1 MLHVLPTA
9 GPAMPVPDR
18 VWRGL
23 WSFLR
28 RDRATRP
35 ASPRRFGDPYAS
47 DHGLDH
53 SFNHGFGHGPHL
65 DLDPDRAR
73 DHRRAPAHG
82 PAGGGFGHAH
92 HQPPTVTALYHA
104 HRLRMVRL
112 AVLLVDDLAT
122 AEDVVQD
129 AFTALYRRHGEH
141 ITEVDNALG
150 YLRTAVVNTSRSV
163 LRRRRTARAWT
174 PPGEADEPSAEDHVV
189 LDEAHR
195 EVLAALGRLTPRR
208 RQVLVLRYWGD
219 LTEAEIAT
227 TLGISR
233 GSVKSNASRGLDA
246 LERILEG
253 RI

>member
-1 MLHVLPTA
+1 MLHLAT
-9 GPAMPVPDR
+9 PAPSARPVTLGFGR
-18 VWRGL
+18 AWRGSWSWRAL
-23 WSFLR
+23 WSSVLR
-28 RDRATRP
+28 RERATPRTARP
-35 ASPRRFGDPYAS
+35 Y
-47 DHGLDH
+47 
-53 SFNHGFGHGPHL
+53 GHGSGHTYGRQAAYDG
-65 DLDPDRAR
+65 DLRGE
-73 DHRRAPAHG
+73 AP
-82 PAGGGFGHAH
+82 
-92 HQPPTVTALYHA
+92 QPTVTELYHA

-129 AFTALYRRHGEH
+129 AFTALYRRHGER
-141 ITEVDNALG
+141 IGEVDNALG

-174 PPGEADEPSAEDHVV
+174 PPAAADVPSAEDHVV

-208 RQVLVLRYWGD
+208 RQVLVLRYWAD
-219 LTEAEIAT
+219 LSEAEIAT

-233 GSVKSNASRGLDA
+233 GSVKSNASRALDA
-246 LERILEG
+246 LEKILEG

>member
-1 MLHVLPTA
+1 MLHLAPSA
-9 GPAMPVPDR
+9 GPAVPVFDR
-18 VWRGL
+18 ARRGL
-23 WSFLR
+23 WSLLR
-28 RDRATRP
+28 RDRSAPP
-35 ASPRRFGDPYAS
+35 ASPRPYGTPYTYDRTGGGHAS
-47 DHGLDH
+47 
-53 SFNHGFGHGPHL
+53 GHG
-65 DLDPDRAR
+65 
-73 DHRRAPAHG
+73 G
-82 PAGGGFGHAH
+82 PQPSA
-92 HQPPTVTALYHA
+92 PPTLTELYHA

-174 PPGEADEPSAEDHVV
+174 PPPQTDVPSAEAAVV

-195 EVLAALGRLTPRR
+195 EVLAALARLTPRR
-208 RQVLVLRYWGD
+208 RQVLVLRYWAD
-219 LTEAEIAT
+219 LSEAEIAT

-233 GSVKSNASRGLDA
+233 GAVKSNASRGLDA

>member
-1 MLHVLPTA
+1 MLHLAPPV
-9 GPAMPVPDR
+9 GPLTPGFGRA
-18 VWRGL
+18 WRGL
-23 WSFLR
+23 WSLLR
-28 RDRATRP
+28 GERSAPP
-35 ASPRRFGDPYAS
+35 ASPRPYQDPYGPS
-47 DHGLDH
+47 YGSSHTHG
-53 SFNHGFGHGPHL
+53 SPVHGEPE
-65 DLDPDRAR
+65 
-73 DHRRAPAHG
+73 
-82 PAGGGFGHAH
+82 
-92 HQPPTVTALYHA
+92 PPTVTELYHA

-129 AFTALYRRHGEH
+129 AFTALYRRHGEQ
-141 ITEVDNALG
+141 IAEVDNALG

-163 LRRRRTARAWT
+163 LRRRRTVRAWT
-174 PPGEADEPSAEDHVV
+174 PPPPADVPSAEDHVV

-208 RQVLVLRYWGD
+208 RQVLVLRYWAD
-219 LTEAEIAT
+219 LTEAEIAA

-233 GSVKSNASRGLDA
+233 GAVKSNASRGLDA

>member
-1 MLHVLPTA
+1 MLQLAPPV
-9 GPAMPVPDR
+9 GPLTPGFGRA
-18 VWRGL
+18 WRGL
-23 WSFLR
+23 WSLLR
-28 RDRATRP
+28 RERSAPATSLRSRP
-35 ASPRRFGDPYAS
+35 DPYESAYGPS
-47 DHGLDH
+47 YTYDHTGLGT
-53 SFNHGFGHGPHL
+53 S
-65 DLDPDRAR
+65 R
-73 DHRRAPAHG
+73 
-82 PAGGGFGHAH
+82 
-92 HQPPTVTALYHA
+92 PPTVTELYHA

-129 AFTALYRRHGEH
+129 AFTALYRRHGEQ

-163 LRRRRTARAWT
+163 LRRRRTVRAWT
-174 PPGEADEPSAEDHVV
+174 PPTAADIPSAEDHVV

-208 RQVLVLRYWGD
+208 RQVLVLRYWAD
-219 LTEAEIAT
+219 LSEAEIAA

-233 GSVKSNASRGLDA
+233 GAVKSNASRGLDA

>member
-1 MLHVLPTA
+1 MLHLAPPV
-9 GPAMPVPDR
+9 GPLTPGFGRA
-18 VWRGL
+18 WRGL
-23 WSFLR
+23 WSLLR
-28 RDRATRP
+28 RERSAPP
-35 ASPRRFGDPYAS
+35 ASPRPHGSPYGS
-47 DHGLDH
+47 SYG
-53 SFNHGFGHGPHL
+53 SSSGYGGY
-65 DLDPDRAR
+65 
-73 DHRRAPAHG
+73 
-82 PAGGGFGHAH
+82 AGAGEP
-92 HQPPTVTALYHA
+92 QPPTVTDLYHA

-129 AFTALYRRHGEH
+129 AFTALYRRHGEQ

-163 LRRRRTARAWT
+163 LRRRRTVRAWT
-174 PPGEADEPSAEDHVV
+174 PSPEADVPSAEDHVV

-195 EVLAALGRLTPRR
+195 EVLAALGRLTARR
-208 RQVLVLRYWGD
+208 RQVLVLRYWAD
-219 LTEAEIAT
+219 LSEAEIAA

-233 GSVKSNASRGLDA
+233 GAVKSNASRGLDA

>member
-1 MLHVLPTA
+1 MLHLAPPV
-9 GPAMPVPDR
+9 GPLTPGFGRA
-18 VWRGL
+18 WRGL
-23 WSFLR
+23 WSLLR
-28 RDRATRP
+28 SERSAPP
-35 ASPRRFGDPYAS
+35 ASPRPHGSPYEPPYGSAHPYGRA
-47 DHGLDH
+47 DHGE
-53 SFNHGFGHGPHL
+53 P
-65 DLDPDRAR
+65 R
-73 DHRRAPAHG
+73 
-82 PAGGGFGHAH
+82 
-92 HQPPTVTALYHA
+92 PPTVTELYHA

-129 AFTALYRRHGEH
+129 AFTALYRRHGEQ
-141 ITEVDNALG
+141 IAEVDNALG

-163 LRRRRTARAWT
+163 LRRRRTVRAWT
-174 PPGEADEPSAEDHVV
+174 PPPPADVPSAEDHVV

-208 RQVLVLRYWGD
+208 RQVLVLRYWAD
-219 LTEAEIAT
+219 LSEAEISA

-233 GSVKSNASRGLDA
+233 GAVKSNASRGLDA

>member
-1 MLHVLPTA
+1 MLQLAPPV
-9 GPAMPVPDR
+9 GPLAPGFGR
-18 VWRGL
+18 AWRGL
-23 WSFLR
+23 WSLLR
-28 RDRATRP
+28 RDRSAPPVSPSPYGGSPHGSSYGSSYAHDTRH
-35 ASPRRFGDPYAS
+35 GDP
-47 DHGLDH
+47 
-53 SFNHGFGHGPHL
+53 
-65 DLDPDRAR
+65 
-73 DHRRAPAHG
+73 
-82 PAGGGFGHAH
+82 
-92 HQPPTVTALYHA
+92 QPPTVTELYHA

-163 LRRRRTARAWT
+163 LRRRRTVRAWT
-174 PPGEADEPSAEDHVV
+174 PPAAVDVPSAESSVV

-208 RQVLVLRYWGD
+208 RQVLVLRYWAD
-219 LTEAEIAT
+219 LSEAEIAT

-233 GSVKSNASRGLDA
+233 GAVKSNASRGLDA

>member
-1 MLHVLPTA
+1 MLHLVSPA
-9 GPAMPVPDR
+9 GPATPGR
-18 VWRGL
+18 RRAWRGL
-23 WSFLR
+23 WSLLR
-28 RDRATRP
+28 RERSAPP
-35 ASPRRFGDPYAS
+35 ASPRPY
-47 DHGLDH
+47 G
-53 SFNHGFGHGPHL
+53 
-65 DLDPDRAR
+65 
-73 DHRRAPAHG
+73 APY
-82 PAGGGFGHAH
+82 GHAH
-92 HQPPTVTALYHA
+92 GSGHGDPPPPTVTELYHA

-129 AFTALYRRHGEH
+129 AFTALYRRHGEQ
-141 ITEVDNALG
+141 ISEVDNALG

-163 LRRRRTARAWT
+163 LRRRRTVRAWT
-174 PPGEADEPSAEDHVV
+174 PPAPADVPSAEDHVV

-208 RQVLVLRYWGD
+208 RQVLVLRYWAD
-219 LTEAEIAT
+219 LSEAEIAT

-233 GSVKSNASRGLDA
+233 GAVKSNASRALDA

>member
-1 MLHVLPTA
+1 MLRLAPA
-9 GPAMPVPDR
+9 IGPATPGFPR
-18 VWRGL
+18 AWRGL
-23 WSFLR
+23 WALLR
-28 RDRATRP
+28 REGQAP
-35 ASPRRFGDPYAS
+35 AAPRRPHGHPYTHDFSAGHDPA
-47 DHGLDH
+47 D
-53 SFNHGFGHGPHL
+53 GPGA
-65 DLDPDRAR
+65 DEER
-73 DHRRAPAHG
+73 
-82 PAGGGFGHAH
+82 
-92 HQPPTVTALYHA
+92 PTVTGLYHA

-129 AFTALYRRHGEH
+129 AFTALYRRHGED

-163 LRRRRTARAWT
+163 LRRRRTVRAWT
-174 PPGEADEPSAEDHVV
+174 PPREAEIPSAEYHVV

-195 EVLAALGRLTPRR
+195 EVVAALGRLTPRR
-208 RQVLVLRYWGD
+208 RQVLVLRYWAD
-219 LTEAEIAT
+219 LSEAEIAT

-233 GSVKSNASRGLDA
+233 GAVKSNASRGLDA

>member
-1 MLHVLPTA
+1 MLHHALPFC
-9 GPAMPVPDR
+9 PAAPGLPR
-18 VWRGL
+18 VRPGGGRGVRAALRGL
-23 WSFLR
+23 LLR
-28 RDRATRP
+28 RDRSAPPADYPRP
-35 ASPRRFGDPYAS
+35 APPYDTAVPQ
-47 DHGLDH
+47 H
-53 SFNHGFGHGPHL
+53 
-65 DLDPDRAR
+65 
-73 DHRRAPAHG
+73 
-82 PAGGGFGHAH
+82 
-92 HQPPTVTALYHA
+92 PTVTDLYHA
-104 HRLRMVRL
+104 HRLGMVRL

-174 PPGEADEPSAEDHVV
+174 PPTPADVPSAEEHVV

-208 RQVLVLRYWGD
+208 RQVLVLRYWAD
-219 LTEAEIAT
+219 LSEAEIAQ

-233 GSVKSNASRGLDA
+233 GAVKSNASRALDA
-246 LERILEG
+246 LERVLEG
-253 RI
+253 RL

>member
-1 MLHVLPTA
+1 MLQLASPV
-9 GPAMPVPDR
+9 GPLTPGFGRA
-18 VWRGL
+18 WRGL
-23 WSFLR
+23 RSLLR
-28 RDRATRP
+28 RERHAPPVTPRP
-35 ASPRRFGDPYAS
+35 YTDPYGS
-47 DHGLDH
+47 PHTYDLT
-53 SFNHGFGHGPHL
+53 GHC
-65 DLDPDRAR
+65 DQR
-73 DHRRAPAHG
+73 
-82 PAGGGFGHAH
+82 
-92 HQPPTVTALYHA
+92 PPTVTELYHA

-129 AFTALYRRHGEH
+129 AFTALYRRHGEQ
-141 ITEVDNALG
+141 IAEVDNALG

-163 LRRRRTARAWT
+163 LRRRRTVRAWT
-174 PPGEADEPSAEDHVV
+174 PPAAADIPSAEDHVV

-208 RQVLVLRYWGD
+208 RQVLVLRYWAD
-219 LTEAEIAT
+219 LSEAEIAA

-233 GSVKSNASRGLDA
+233 GAVKSNASRGLDA

>member
-1 MLHVLPTA
+1 MLRLAPPV
-9 GPAMPVPDR
+9 GPLTPGFGR
-18 VWRGL
+18 SWRGL
-23 WSFLR
+23 WSLLR
-28 RDRATRP
+28 RERSVPTSFPRP
-35 ASPRRFGDPYAS
+35 HPEPYGSPYGASYGAS
-47 DHGLDH
+47 STYDHTYDH
-53 SFNHGFGHGPHL
+53 TVHGA
-65 DLDPDRAR
+65 AR
-73 DHRRAPAHG
+73 
-82 PAGGGFGHAH
+82 
-92 HQPPTVTALYHA
+92 PPTVSELYHA

-129 AFTALYRRHGEH
+129 AFTALYRRHGEQ

-163 LRRRRTARAWT
+163 LRRRRTVRAWT
-174 PPGEADEPSAEDHVV
+174 PPTAADIPSAEEHVV

-208 RQVLVLRYWGD
+208 RQVLVLRYWAD
-219 LTEAEIAT
+219 LSEAEIAT

-233 GSVKSNASRGLDA
+233 GAVKSNASRGLDA

>member
-1 MLHVLPTA
+1 MLHLAPPV
-9 GPAMPVPDR
+9 GPLTPGFAR
-18 VWRGL
+18 AWRGL
-23 WSFLR
+23 WSLLR
-28 RDRATRP
+28 RDRSAP
-35 ASPRRFGDPYAS
+35 AAEPRRYGLPYEGPYGSPYGDDTTGGPGDP
-47 DHGLDH
+47 
-53 SFNHGFGHGPHL
+53 
-65 DLDPDRAR
+65 
-73 DHRRAPAHG
+73 
-82 PAGGGFGHAH
+82 
-92 HQPPTVTALYHA
+92 PPTVTALYHA

-112 AVLLVDDLAT
+112 AVLLVDDPAT

-163 LRRRRTARAWT
+163 LRRRRTARAWI
-174 PPGEADEPSAEDHVV
+174 PPAPADVPSAEAHVV

-208 RQVLVLRYWGD
+208 RQVLVLRYWAD
-219 LTEAEIAT
+219 LSEAEIAS

-233 GSVKSNASRGLDA
+233 GAVKSNASRALDA

-253 RI
+253 RV